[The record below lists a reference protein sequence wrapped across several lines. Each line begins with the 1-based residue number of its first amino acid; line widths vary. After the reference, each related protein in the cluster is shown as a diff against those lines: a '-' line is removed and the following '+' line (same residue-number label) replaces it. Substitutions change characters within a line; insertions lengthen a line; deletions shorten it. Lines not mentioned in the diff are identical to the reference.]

1 MKRTL
6 HGKNIDFRT
15 YTSLYLFLIT
25 CLVLLVGTPFAV
37 AQAPQSA
44 VVFTP
49 SVQVGGTPQIQV
61 VSVTITSAGVFD
73 HAQYLTQG
81 SAGLDFSSG
90 GVIPCSG
97 TICNVP
103 VSFLPKYPGLR
114 VGAVLLFDNAN
125 NLVGGRNLSGIGT
138 GSLSVMSPGEINT
151 LAGDGCP
158 IDGACPTG
166 GLIPATISHGLKLP
180 SGAATDAAGNIYI
193 SDTENSRILKV
204 SPDGNTIIT
213 IAGSD
218 GTSGSSGDGG
228 PATMALISAPYAI
241 AVDGSGN
248 IFFADTGNNAIR
260 EINVTTNKISTIAGT
275 LSGAP
280 GFGGDGNAATSA
292 SLASPQGFT
301 FDVNGNLYIADTGN
315 SRIRKVDSSTGI
327 ITTIA
332 GTGTPGFLDNTTALL
347 GQLNQPT
354 GITVGVA
361 ADGSF
366 SIYIA
371 DFVNNRIRKIDMTT
385 GVLSTVAGNGT
396 PGYTGDTQ
404 SALGATLNSPTSVAT
419 DAAGNLYIADFEN
432 SVIRKV
438 NSSTGNITTLAG
450 TGTAPF
456 SGDGFDA
463 NLAGLTK
470 PYSVYLDGLGNIFL
484 SDTYNLR
491 VREVSA
497 TLAGIQYPDMKE
509 GKISL
514 PIAQSVENEG
524 NASLTFT
531 NLTASPAT
539 VNAAL
544 DLIPTDPITTTCSTS
559 VALPIGGDC
568 VLGVE
573 FTPTTVS
580 PVSGVLSVTSDS
592 GNSPIAVHLS
602 GNVLSVNPTSTTVTS
617 SLNPAGVG
625 LAVTLNALISNG
637 NQGQI
642 TGTVQF
648 FDGTTPIGNAPQ
660 NVNSSSNTATLT
672 TSFTTVGSHII
683 TAVYSGDNLNA
694 ASSPNHPL
702 TQIIEQA
709 TILNV
714 VSSAN
719 PDTEFTPITFT
730 ARLTV
735 QGGTTVP
742 TGSITFMDGLTPLG
756 SPAALNGSGV
766 ASFAVPP
773 LAVGAHNIIA
783 SYAGDGISFSSQFSF
798 TQTIT
803 LAPTSTALSSSATM
817 VQFSTPVTFTATVTG
832 VPADTPTGSVQ
843 FKDGSTVLAT
853 VPVNALGV
861 ATYVNTTLLAGP
873 HAIIAV
879 YQGDSNYAGS
889 STAQVISVTI
899 QQTPTNTMLTTSATN
914 AIATRPV
921 TLTATVTT
929 AGGSTIP
936 TGNVD
941 FISGSILLGTASLNN
956 KGVASVTTASL
967 AVGTDN
973 ITAVYIGDPNDT
985 GSTSAPLAITIV
997 QAPTTTTVS
1006 SSQNPLQTLTPV
1018 VISATV
1024 ANGGTQNATGVVT
1037 FTEDSATVS
1046 TGTLNANGVA
1056 TVSLPSLTVGS
1067 HTFVASYAGDALNL
1081 PSISAPFTQVVQLRP
1096 TTDVLTTSESSLTGG
1111 QQLTLIS
1118 VIHPTGGAGS
1128 VAPTGTITF
1137 MDGSTTL
1144 ATSGVDGTGVATVT
1158 VLLSGSSANLSS
1170 TYSGDANY
1178 ASSSSSPSTVTI
1190 GPAPDFSLQATPTT
1204 WQMQSKQH
1212 IAINVTLTS
1221 VRNFTD
1227 AFVLGCSGLP
1237 QYATCSFSQDKTN
1250 LPAGGS
1256 QSVTLTVDTGDPLLG
1271 GTQAHYDGTPKA
1283 KIVFACLFPGS
1294 LAFGLLAF
1302 RLRRARWVGGL
1313 LLLVVLAMT
1322 SALSGCGS
1330 IQNSGTAPGTYNFL
1344 VTATGQ
1350 TGVSQFVNLTMT
1362 ITP

>member
-1 MKRTL
+1 MKRIL
-6 HGKNIDFRT
+6 HGQNIYFRT
-15 YTSLYLFLIT
+15 YTSLYLVLIT
-25 CLVLLVGTPFAV
+25 CLVLLVATPFTV
-37 AQAPQSA
+37 AQTPQA
-44 VVFTP
+44 AFVFTP
-49 SVQVGGTPQIQV
+49 SVQVGGTPQIQTV
-61 VSVTITSAGVFD
+61 PVTITAAAGSYRV
-73 HAQYLTQG
+73 QSLTQG
-81 SAGLDFSSG
+81 SPGLEFTSDSVVACAGS
-90 GVIPCSG
+90 P
-97 TICNVP
+97 CNVS

-114 VGAVLLFDNAN
+114 VGAVLLFDSSNR
-125 NLVGGRNLSGIGT
+125 LIGSRNLSGIGI
-138 GSLSVMSPGEINT
+138 GSLSAMSPGEINT

-158 IDGACPTG
+158 IDGTCPTVG
-166 GLIPATISHGLKLP
+166 RTPATTITGLKLP

-204 SPDGNTIIT
+204 SPDGNTITT

-218 GTSGSSGDGG
+218 GVSGSAGDGG
-228 PATMALISAPYAI
+228 PATSALINAPYAI
-241 AVDGSGN
+241 TVDGAGN

-260 EINVTTNKISTIAGT
+260 EINVTTNNISTVAGT
-275 LSGAP
+275 LSGTP
-280 GFGGDGNAATSA
+280 GFAGDGSAATSA
-292 SLASPQGFT
+292 SLASPQGLT
-301 FDVNGNLYIADTGN
+301 FDASGNLYIADTGN
-315 SRIRKVDSSTGI
+315 NRIRKVDSFTGI

-332 GTGTPGFLDNTTALL
+332 GTGASGFLDSATAVL
-347 GQLNQPT
+347 GEFNQPT
-354 GITVGVA
+354 GIAVGVA
-361 ADGSF
+361 TDGSF
-366 SIYIA
+366 SLYIA

-385 GVLSTVAGNGT
+385 GGLSTVAGNGT
-396 PGYTGDTQ
+396 PGYTGDTK
-404 SALGATLNSPTSVAT
+404 SALTATLNSPTSVAT

-450 TGTAPF
+450 TETASF
-456 SGDGFDA
+456 GGDGFDA
-463 NLAGLTK
+463 NLSGLTK
-470 PYSVYLDGLGNIFL
+470 PYSVYLDGAGNVFL

-514 PIAQSVENEG
+514 PIAQSVENDG
-524 NASLTFT
+524 NVPLTFT
-531 NLTASPAT
+531 DLTAPAT
-539 VNAAL
+539 MNAAL
-544 DLIPTDPITTTCSTS
+544 DLDPADPITTNCS
-559 VALPIGGDC
+559 VFVPLPTGSDC
-568 VLGVE
+568 VLAVE
-573 FTPTTVS
+573 FAPLTVS
-580 PVSGVLSVTSDS
+580 PVSGVLSITSDS
-592 GNSPIAVHLS
+592 GNSPIAVDLS
-602 GNVLSVNPTSTTVTS
+602 GNVLSVNPTSTTVAS

-625 LAVTLNALISNG
+625 LAVTLTALISNG

-660 NVNSSSNTATLT
+660 NVNSSSNSATLT

-694 ASSPNHPL
+694 ASTPNHPL

-709 TILNV
+709 TTLNV

-719 PDTEFTPITFT
+719 PDIEFTPITFT
-730 ARLTV
+730 ATLTV
-735 QGGTTVP
+735 TGGTTAP
-742 TGSITFMDGLTPLG
+742 TGGITFTDGSTPLG
-756 SPAALNGSGV
+756 STAALNGSGV
-766 ASFAVPP
+766 ASFVVPP
-773 LAVGAHNIIA
+773 LAVGTHNITA

-803 LAPTSTALSSSATM
+803 LAPTSTALSSSATT

-832 VPADTPTGSVQ
+832 LPADTPTGSVQ
-843 FKDGSTVLAT
+843 FKDGAIVLAT
-853 VPVNALGV
+853 VPVNALGL
-861 ATYVNTTLLAGP
+861 ATYVNTTLLAGL

-879 YQGDSNYAGS
+879 YRGDSNYAGS
-889 STAQVISVTI
+889 TSAQAISVTI
-899 QQTPTNTMLTTSATN
+899 QQTSTNTILATSATN

-936 TGNVD
+936 TGNVN
-941 FISGSILLGTASLNN
+941 FMSGSILLGTASLNDQ
-956 KGVASVTTASL
+956 GMASVTTASL
-967 AVGTDN
+967 AVGVDN
-973 ITAVYIGDPNDT
+973 VTAVYIGDPNDT

-1024 ANGGTQNATGVVT
+1024 ANGGTQNPTGVVT
-1037 FTEDSATVS
+1037 FKEDSAPVG

-1081 PSISAPFTQVVQLRP
+1081 PSLSAPFSQVVQLRP
-1096 TTDVLTTSESSLTGG
+1096 TADVLTTSESSLTGG

-1128 VAPTGTITF
+1128 VAPTGTVTF

-1144 ATSGVDGTGVATVT
+1144 ATSAVDGTGVATVT

-1212 IAINVTLTS
+1212 IAISVTLIS

-1294 LAFGLLAF
+1294 LAFGLLVF
-1302 RLRRARWVGGL
+1302 RLRRARWAGGFL
-1313 LLLVVLAMT
+1313 LGVVLAMT
-1322 SALSGCGS
+1322 TALSGCGS

-1362 ITP
+1362 ISQ